1 MTNNKAPRI
10 AIAME
15 YDGDESPRV
24 TAKGFH
30 ESANEILRQANRAGV
45 PIHRDD
51 QLALLL
57 TRLDPGDQI
66 PEGLFVIIAE
76 VLSFAYRLSG
86 KHKSFMDNL

>member
-1 MTNNKAPRI
+1 MSTHKTPRI

-30 ESANEILRQANRAGV
+30 DSADEILRQADQAGV

-57 TRLDPGDQI
+57 TRLDLGDQI

-86 KHKSFMDNL
+86 KHKSFMD